1 MLGFSY
7 SSSNKSKVHLRP
19 KKKEEMRIAR
29 LGPINQEKPA
39 VIVSDTEAVFVD
51 DVISD
56 FNRIELENSAISKV
70 EKLDLSSRPKVKI
83 SDFRIGS
90 PVARPTKVICVGLNY
105 AKHAVE
111 SGMTAPAEPVIFMKA
126 PDTVIGANDDVVVP
140 PNSQKTDYE
149 VELCVV
155 IGKNA
160 LYLKSPEDAAAH
172 ILGYTIS
179 QDISER
185 HWQIER
191 SGQWVKGKS
200 FPTFNPM
207 GPWIVT
213 KDELAKNGL
222 DPSNLA
228 LSCTIDGE
236 VRQNSR
242 TDDLIFGINHCV
254 WYISQFMELKAG
266 DVINTGTPEGVGFG
280 FRPEKYLKG
289 GENIVTTIE
298 GIGTIKNKVV
308 NYK

>member
-39 VIVSDTEAVFVD
+39 VIVSDTEAVFID